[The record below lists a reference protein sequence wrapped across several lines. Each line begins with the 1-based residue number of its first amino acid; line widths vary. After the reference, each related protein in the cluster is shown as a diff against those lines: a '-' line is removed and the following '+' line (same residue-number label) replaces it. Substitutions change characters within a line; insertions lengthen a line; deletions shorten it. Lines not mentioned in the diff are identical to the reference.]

1 MIKNNF
7 NELVAQRKLKI
18 TRISNDTGISR
29 PTLNSLTRDDGKGIQ
44 YDTLNTL
51 CNYFSI
57 TPCEFFSYIPYDIS
71 FNFEVMDEKGEV
83 IKQVDKIEYTEK
95 KRALLFINVVDRKGV
110 KKHTFEILCYVL
122 TTFNTTVDVN
132 EVGGVFEEVKGN
144 SSNVLLDRE
153 QFENVE
159 NEFIAFLKQLEVQ
172 WQTKIIEDIMYYFS
186 NNINEKV
193 DGDFVSCLEIDFN
206 RYIYRKNRESDF
218 KWKNKS

>member
-44 YDTLNTL
+44 YDTLNKL
-51 CNYFSI
+51 CNYFNV
-57 TPCEFFSYIPYDIS
+57 TPSEFFSYIPYDIS

-83 IKQVDKIEYTEK
+83 IKQGDKIEYTEK
-95 KRALLFINVVDRKGV
+95 KRALLFINVFDNKGV
-110 KKHTFEILCYVL
+110 KKHTFELLYYVL
-122 TTFNTTVDVN
+122 TTFNTTIDVN
-132 EVGGVFEEVKGN
+132 EEGGVFEEVKGN

-172 WQTKIIEDIMYYFS
+172 WQTKIIEDIMYYLS

-193 DGDFVSCLEIDFN
+193 DGDFISCLEIDFN
-206 RYIYRKNRESDF
+206 RYI
-218 KWKNKS
+218 

>member
-7 NELVAQRKLKI
+7 KTLMAERNYKI
-18 TRISNDTGISR
+18 TRVSNDTGISR
-29 PTLNSLTRDDGKGIQ
+29 TTLTALSQEMSKGVQ
-44 YDTLNTL
+44 LDTLNKL

-71 FNFEVMDEKGEV
+71 FNFEVTDEKGEV

-95 KRALLFINVVDRKGV
+95 KRALLFINVFDHKGV

-144 SSNVLLDRE
+144 SSNVLLDQE
-153 QFENVE
+153 QFENVG

-172 WQTKIIEDIMYYFS
+172 WQTKIIEDIMYYLS

-206 RYIYRKNRESDF
+206 RYI
-218 KWKNKS
+218 

>member
-7 NELVAQRKLKI
+7 KTLMAERNYKI
-18 TRISNDTGISR
+18 TRVSNDTGISR
-29 PTLNSLTRDDGKGIQ
+29 TTLTALSQEMSKGVQ
-44 YDTLNTL
+44 LDTLNTL

-83 IKQVDKIEYTEK
+83 INQVDKIEYTEK
-95 KRALLFINVVDRKGV
+95 KRALLFINVFDHKGV

-186 NNINEKV
+186 NNINKKV
-193 DGDFVSCLEIDFN
+193 DGDFVSFLEMDFN
-206 RYIYRKNRESDF
+206 RYI
-218 KWKNKS
+218 

>member
-44 YDTLNTL
+44 YDTLNKL
-51 CNYFSI
+51 CNYFNV
-57 TPCEFFSYIPYDIS
+57 TPSEFFSYIPYDIS

-83 IKQVDKIEYTEK
+83 INQVDKIEYTEK
-95 KRALLFINVVDRKGV
+95 KRAILFINVFDNKGV
-110 KKHTFEILCYVL
+110 KKHTFEILYYVL

-144 SSNVLLDRE
+144 SSNVLLDQE

-172 WQTKIIEDIMYYFS
+172 WQTKIIEDIMYYLS

-206 RYIYRKNRESDF
+206 RYI
-218 KWKNKS
+218 

>member
-44 YDTLNTL
+44 YDTLNKL
-51 CNYFSI
+51 CNYFNV
-57 TPCEFFSYIPYDIS
+57 TPSEFFSYIPYDIS

-83 IKQVDKIEYTEK
+83 INQVDKIEYTEK
-95 KRALLFINVVDRKGV
+95 KRAFLFINVFDNKGI
-110 KKHTFEILCYVL
+110 KKHTFELLYYVL
-122 TTFNTTVDVN
+122 TTFNTTIDVN

-144 SSNVLLDRE
+144 FSNVLLDWE

-172 WQTKIIEDIMYYFS
+172 WQTKIIEDITYYLS

-193 DGDFVSCLEIDFN
+193 DGDFISGLESDFN
-206 RYIYRKNRESDF
+206 RYI
-218 KWKNKS
+218 

>member
-44 YDTLNTL
+44 YDTLNKL
-51 CNYFSI
+51 CNYFNV
-57 TPCEFFSYIPYDIS
+57 TPSEFFSYIPYDIS

-83 IKQVDKIEYTEK
+83 INQVDKIEYTEK
-95 KRALLFINVVDRKGV
+95 KRAFLFINVFDNKGI
-110 KKHTFEILCYVL
+110 KKHTFELLYYVL
-122 TTFNTTVDVN
+122 TIFNTTIDVN

-144 SSNVLLDRE
+144 FSNVLLDRE

-172 WQTKIIEDIMYYFS
+172 WQTKIIEDITYYLS

-193 DGDFVSCLEIDFN
+193 DGDFISGLESDFN
-206 RYIYRKNRESDF
+206 RYI
-218 KWKNKS
+218 

>member
-7 NELVAQRKLKI
+7 KTLMAERNYKI
-18 TRISNDTGISR
+18 TRVSNDTGISR
-29 PTLNSLTRDDGKGIQ
+29 TTLTALSQEMSKGVQ
-44 YDTLNTL
+44 LDTLNTL

-71 FNFEVMDEKGEV
+71 FNFEVIDEKGEV

-159 NEFIAFLKQLEVQ
+159 NEFIAFLKQFEAQ

-206 RYIYRKNRESDF
+206 RYI
-218 KWKNKS
+218 

>member
-44 YDTLNTL
+44 YDTLNKL
-51 CNYFSI
+51 CNYFNV
-57 TPCEFFSYIPYDIS
+57 TPSEFFSYIPYDIS

-83 IKQVDKIEYTEK
+83 INQVDKIEYTEK
-95 KRALLFINVVDRKGV
+95 KRALLFINVFDNKGV
-110 KKHTFEILCYVL
+110 KKHTFELLYYVL
-122 TTFNTTVDVN
+122 TTFNTTIDVN

-159 NEFIAFLKQLEVQ
+159 NEFIAFLKQFEAQ

-206 RYIYRKNRESDF
+206 RYI
-218 KWKNKS
+218 

>member
-44 YDTLNTL
+44 YDTLNKL
-51 CNYFSI
+51 CNYFNV
-57 TPCEFFSYIPYDIS
+57 TPSEFFSYIPYDIS

-83 IKQVDKIEYTEK
+83 INQVDKIEYTEK
-95 KRALLFINVVDRKGV
+95 KRALLFINVFDNKGV
-110 KKHTFEILCYVL
+110 KKHTFELLYYVL
-122 TTFNTTVDVN
+122 TTFNTTIDVN

-144 SSNVLLDRE
+144 SSNVLLDQE

-172 WQTKIIEDIMYYFS
+172 WQTKIIEDIMYYLS

-206 RYIYRKNRESDF
+206 RYI
-218 KWKNKS
+218 

>member
-1 MIKNNF
+1 M
-7 NELVAQRKLKI
+7 
-18 TRISNDTGISR
+18 
-29 PTLNSLTRDDGKGIQ
+29 
-44 YDTLNTL
+44 
-51 CNYFSI
+51 CNYFNV
-57 TPCEFFSYIPYDIS
+57 TPSEFFSYIPYDIS
-71 FNFEVMDEKGEV
+71 FNFEIIDEKGEV
-83 IKQVDKIEYTEK
+83 IKQADKIEYTEK
-95 KRALLFINVVDRKGV
+95 KRALLFINVFDNKGV
-110 KKHTFEILCYVL
+110 KKHTFEILYYVL

-186 NNINEKV
+186 NNINKKV

-206 RYIYRKNRESDF
+206 RYI
-218 KWKNKS
+218 

>member
-7 NELVAQRKLKI
+7 KTLMAERNFKI
-18 TRISNDTGISR
+18 TRVSNDTGISR
-29 PTLNSLTRDDGKGIQ
+29 TTLTALSQEMSKGVQ
-44 YDTLNTL
+44 LDTLNTL

-95 KRALLFINVVDRKGV
+95 KRALLFINVVDHKGV
-110 KKHTFEILCYVL
+110 KKHTFEILYYVL

-144 SSNVLLDRE
+144 SSTVLLDRE

-186 NNINEKV
+186 NNINKKV

-206 RYIYRKNRESDF
+206 RYI
-218 KWKNKS
+218 

>member
-7 NELVAQRKLKI
+7 KTLMAERNYKI
-18 TRISNDTGISR
+18 TRVSNDTGISR
-29 PTLNSLTRDDGKGIQ
+29 TTLTALSQEMSKGVQ
-44 YDTLNTL
+44 LDTLNTL

-71 FNFEVMDEKGEV
+71 FNFEVIDEKGEV

-95 KRALLFINVVDRKGV
+95 KRALLFINVFDHKGV

-172 WQTKIIEDIMYYFS
+172 WQTKIIEDITDYLS

-193 DGDFVSCLEIDFN
+193 DGDFISGLESDFN
-206 RYIYRKNRESDF
+206 RYI
-218 KWKNKS
+218 